1 MVGNGWCR
9 GGNGERIQ
17 RKDNTFDWQPVTAG
31 VDNSAEACETSCLD
45 RSDCIGYMTEDG
57 EKCDIILSSDL
68 NAAEGISHV
77 DTESRNYCWMKYK
90 KGLIDFWYLLY

>member
-1 MVGNGWCR
+1 MYARAAFLSTRQVKALTNQQMD
-9 GGNGERIQ
+9 ERSLM
-17 RKDNTFDWQPVTAG
+17 RNHNAHR
-31 VDNSAEACETSCLD
+31 ELL
-45 RSDCIGYMTEDG
+45 EDG